1 MNLASK
7 QMAVKR
13 TVYGSGGVAQEFVE
27 KEAIQNELVEQVLR
41 LAPYDGV
48 PINKYTLFG
57 KKYVYI
63 KL

>member
-48 PINKYTLFG
+48 PINKFT
-57 KKYVYI
+57 
-63 KL
+63 

>member
-27 KEAIQNELVEQVLR
+27 KEAIQNDKNKSDYNNRINEVLADNVE
-41 LAPYDGV
+41 
-48 PINKYTLFG
+48 IEKIFG
-57 KKYVYI
+57 E
-63 KL
+63 